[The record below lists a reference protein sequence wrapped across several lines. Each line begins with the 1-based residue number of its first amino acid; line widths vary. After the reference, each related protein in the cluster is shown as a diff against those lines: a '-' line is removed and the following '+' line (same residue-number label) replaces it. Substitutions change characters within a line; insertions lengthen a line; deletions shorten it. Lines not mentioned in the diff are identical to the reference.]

1 MSTSGSI
8 REVALDGRNFAVA
21 ADADAERKLGGYTN
35 EVQANGNGTARVVQT
50 AVPWVL
56 SGLTLSIDDD
66 RGDQE
71 FLQDLQDSGRVVPM
85 SVTLASN
92 ATYSGEGTIT
102 EEIAFSTQNGTAG
115 VSLSGGGKL
124 ERQ

>member
-35 EVQANGNGTARVVQT
+35 EVQANGNRTARVVQT

-102 EEIAFSTQNGTAG
+102 EDIAFSTQNGTAG

-124 ERQ
+124 EKQ